1 MDFGSARVG
10 AGITTV
16 GAAGAAATSVGRTPP
31 LVTGVGDA
39 GTAPAVTAAAL
50 PLPAGAAGAAATGG
64 VALPT
69 GLAGAAGDFVV
80 AFATALAG
88 ALGSGLAGGALV
100 GLVGLAGL
108 AVLAAGTGF
117 LAIGF
122 LPAGA
127 FAAGF
132 FAAGGGFFAADLALA
147 LPVLAGA
154 FAALAFGAGFFALGG
169 ALLAVFVVLPFA
181 DALAD
186 ALAPALAVAFAFFA
200 VANVISSFLLQV
212 KTVSHFDAEQ
222 VAFALDRQAGLGGF
236 SAPQTAPSQAELLP
250 SAKPAT
256 MNLRLE
262 KPRKSNGN
270 CRTNPKHRY
279 APFCA

>member
-69 GLAGAAGDFVV
+69 GLAGAAGDFAG

-88 ALGSGLAGGALV
+88 ALGTGLAGGALV
-100 GLVGLAGL
+100 GLAGL
-108 AVLAAGTGF
+108 AVLTAGTGF

-122 LPAGA
+122 LLAGA
-127 FAAGF
+127 LAAGF
-132 FAAGGGFFAADLALA
+132 FAAGGAFFAADLALA

-154 FAALAFGAGFFALGG
+154 FATLALGAGFFALGG

-222 VAFALDRQAGLGGF
+222 VAFALDRQAGLGEF
-236 SAPQTAPSQAELLP
+236 SAPQTAPSHAELLL